1 MDAVLGQTVV
11 GFSGDEFIFLAVNHD
26 GDVIVRCPVTLK
38 LLTFPPFFF
47 VQR

>member
-26 GDVIVRCPVTLK
+26 GDVMVRCPVTLK
-38 LLTFPPFFF
+38 FFTFPRSFFGL
-47 VQR
+47 